1 MKILFYSFVFLF
13 FLFGLD
19 ILAQEDKVDVMPEP
33 VGGLEQMIKN
43 VVYPQTAKDAGIEG
57 KVFVKVIIDENG
69 NVTETSIIK
78 SVNEDCDKAA
88 MDAIKK
94 TKFTPG
100 IKDNK
105 PVKTEVTIPIMFKL
119 S

>member
-1 MKILFYSFVFLF
+1 MKNTYYSFLF
-13 FLFGLD
+13 FFFFCGVSGF
-19 ILAQEDKVDVMPEP
+19 AQEEKLDKYPEP
-33 VGGLEQMIKN
+33 VGGIETMIKN
-43 VVYPQTAKDAGIEG
+43 VVYPQTAKDQGIQG
-57 KVFVKVIIDENG
+57 KVMVKTIIDENG
-69 NVTETSIIK
+69 NVVETEILE
-78 SVNEDCDKAA
+78 SVNADCDKAA

-105 PVKTEVTIPIMFKL
+105 PVKAEVTIPVMFKL

>member
-1 MKILFYSFVFLF
+1 MKNSIYSLLFFFLF
-13 FLFGLD
+13 FGVSGF
-19 ILAQEDKVDVMPEP
+19 AQEEKLDKYPEP
-33 VGGLEQMIKN
+33 VGGIEAMIKN
-43 VVYPQTAKDAGIEG
+43 VVYPVSAKEAGIQG
-57 KVFVKVIIDENG
+57 KVFVKALIDEQG
-69 NVTETSIIK
+69 NVTETSILK

-88 MDAIKK
+88 IDAIKK

-105 PVKTEVTIPIMFKL
+105 PVKAEVTIPVMFKL

>member
-1 MKILFYSFVFLF
+1 MYKRQ
-13 FLFGLD
+13 
-19 ILAQEDKVDVMPEP
+19 A
-33 VGGLEQMIKN
+33 
-43 VVYPQTAKDAGIEG
+43 
-57 KVFVKVIIDENG
+57 IIDEKG
-69 NVTETSIIK
+69 NVVETEVVQ
-78 SVNEDCDKAA
+78 SVNADCDKAA

-105 PVKTEVTIPIMFKL
+105 PIKAEVVIPVMFKL

>member
-1 MKILFYSFVFLF
+1 MKNTIYILLFFFLF
-13 FLFGLD
+13 FSVSGFAQKEKLD
-19 ILAQEDKVDVMPEP
+19 KYPEP
-33 VGGLEQMIKN
+33 TGGIEAMIKN
-43 VVYPQTAKDAGIEG
+43 VVYPQTAKDQGIQG
-57 KVFVKVIIDENG
+57 KVFVKATIDEKG
-69 NVTETSIIK
+69 NVLETSILK
-78 SVNEDCDKAA
+78 SVNDDCDKAA

-105 PVKTEVTIPIMFKL
+105 PVKAEITIPVMFKL

>member
-1 MKILFYSFVFLF
+1 MKSTLFSMLLLFSVLGFNSF
-13 FLFGLD
+13 
-19 ILAQEDKVDVMPEP
+19 AQDKQSEP
-33 VGGLEQMIKN
+33 IGGAEEMIKN
-43 VVYPQTAKDAGIEG
+43 VVYPASAKEAGIQG
-57 KVFVKVIIDENG
+57 KVFVKAIIDENG
-69 NVTETSIIK
+69 NVTETSILK
-78 SVNEDCDKAA
+78 SVNDDCDKAA

-105 PVKTEVTIPIMFKL
+105 PVKAEVTIPVMFKL

>member
-1 MKILFYSFVFLF
+1 MKNIIYILLSFFLF
-13 FLFGLD
+13 FGVNSF
-19 ILAQEDKVDVMPEP
+19 AQEQQLDKYPEP
-33 VGGLEQMIKN
+33 VGGVEGLVKN
-43 VVYPQTAKDAGIEG
+43 LDYPASAKDSGIEG
-57 KVFVKVIIDENG
+57 KVFVRVIIDETG
-69 NVTETSIIK
+69 TVTETSILK
-78 SVNEDCDKAA
+78 SVSEDCDKAA

-105 PVKTEVTIPIMFKL
+105 PVKSEVTIPIMFKL

>member
-1 MKILFYSFVFLF
+1 MKNTFYSLLFFFLF
-13 FLFGLD
+13 FGFNGF
-19 ILAQEDKVDVMPEP
+19 AQEEKLDKYPEP
-33 VGGLEQMIKN
+33 IGGIEAMIKN
-43 VVYPQTAKDAGIEG
+43 VIYPQAAKDQGIQG
-57 KVFVKVIIDENG
+57 KVFVNVIIDEKG
-69 NVTETSIIK
+69 TVTETSILK

-105 PVKTEVTIPIMFKL
+105 PVKSEVTIPVMFKL

>member
-1 MKILFYSFVFLF
+1 MKNIFCLFMFVFLF
-13 FLFGLD
+13 SVVTTF
-19 ILAQEDKVDVMPEP
+19 AQEDDLDKFPEP
-33 VGGLEQMIKN
+33 IGGIEEMIKN
-43 VVYPQTAKDAGIEG
+43 VVYPQTAKDQGIQG

-78 SVNEDCDKAA
+78 SVNDECDKAA

-94 TKFTPG
+94 TKFAPG

-105 PVKTEVTIPIMFKL
+105 PVKAEVTIPVMFKL

>member
-1 MKILFYSFVFLF
+1 MKNAIYSILSF
-13 FLFGLD
+13 FLFLGVASF
-19 ILAQEDKVDVMPEP
+19 AQEEKLDKYPEP
-33 VGGLEQMIKN
+33 IGGIETMIKN
-43 VVYPQTAKDAGIEG
+43 VIYPVSAKESGIEG
-57 KVFVKVIIDENG
+57 KVFVKATIDEKG
-69 NVTETSIIK
+69 NVVKTEVIK
-78 SVNEDCDKAA
+78 GFDANCDKAA

-105 PVKTEVTIPIMFKL
+105 PVKAEVTIPVTFKL

>member
-1 MKILFYSFVFLF
+1 MKSTIYSLLFF
-13 FLFGLD
+13 FLFLQVTSF
-19 ILAQEDKVDVMPEP
+19 AQEEKLDKFPEP
-33 VGGLEQMIKN
+33 IGGIEAMIKN
-43 VVYPQTAKDAGIEG
+43 VVYPVSAKEAGIQG
-57 KVFVKVIIDENG
+57 KVLVKTIIDEKG
-69 NVTETSIIK
+69 NVVETEVIK
-78 SVNEDCDKAA
+78 GFDADCDKAA

-105 PVKTEVTIPIMFKL
+105 PVKAEVTIPVMFKL

>member
-1 MKILFYSFVFLF
+1 MRALMNTLVLFILFFGINLF
-13 FLFGLD
+13 
-19 ILAQEDKVDVMPEP
+19 AQEEKLDKFPEP
-33 VGGLEQMIKN
+33 IGGIEEMIKN
-43 VVYPQTAKDAGIEG
+43 VVYPVSAKEAGIEG
-57 KVFVKVIIDENG
+57 KVLVKTIIDEQG
-69 NVTETSIIK
+69 NVKETSIIK

-105 PVKTEVTIPIMFKL
+105 PVKAEVVIPIMFKL

>member
-1 MKILFYSFVFLF
+1 MKNTFYSLLF
-13 FLFGLD
+13 FFFFFGV
-19 ILAQEDKVDVMPEP
+19 IGFAQEEKLDKYPEP
-33 VGGLEQMIKN
+33 IGGIEALIKN
-43 VVYPQTAKDAGIEG
+43 VVYPQTAKDQGIQG
-57 KVFVKVIIDENG
+57 KVMVKTIIDENG
-69 NVTETSIIK
+69 NVVETEILE
-78 SVNEDCDKAA
+78 SVNADCDKAA

-105 PVKTEVTIPIMFKL
+105 PVKAEVTIPVMFKL

>member
-1 MKILFYSFVFLF
+1 MKILVKFLLLF
-13 FLFGLD
+13 ILFLGVNLF
-19 ILAQEDKVDVMPEP
+19 AQEEKLDKYPEP
-33 VGGLEQMIKN
+33 IGGIEAMIKN
-43 VVYPQTAKDAGIEG
+43 VVYPVSAKEAGIQG
-57 KVFVKVIIDENG
+57 KVLVKTIVDEKG
-69 NVTETSIIK
+69 NVVETEILE
-78 SVNEDCDKAA
+78 SVNADCDKAA

-105 PVKTEVTIPIMFKL
+105 PVKAEVTIPVMFKL

>member
-1 MKILFYSFVFLF
+1 MKNIIYSFLLLFLF
-13 FLFGLD
+13 FGVNGF
-19 ILAQEDKVDVMPEP
+19 AQEEKLDKYPEP
-33 VGGLEQMIKN
+33 VGGIEAMIKN
-43 VVYPQTAKDAGIEG
+43 VVYPQTAKDQGIQG
-57 KVFVKVIIDENG
+57 KVMVKTIIDEKG
-69 NVTETSIIK
+69 NVTETSILK
-78 SVNEDCDKAA
+78 SVNADCDKAA

-105 PVKTEVTIPIMFKL
+105 PVKAEVTIPVMFKL

>member
-1 MKILFYSFVFLF
+1 MKSSIYSILFF
-13 FLFGLD
+13 FLFLGVSGF
-19 ILAQEDKVDVMPEP
+19 AQEENLDKYPEP
-33 VGGLEQMIKN
+33 IGGIEGLVKN
-43 VVYPQTAKDAGIEG
+43 LDYPASAKDSGIEG
-57 KVFVKVIIDENG
+57 KVFVRVIIDETG
-69 NVTETSIIK
+69 TVTETSILK
-78 SVNEDCDKAA
+78 SVSEDCDKAA

-105 PVKTEVTIPIMFKL
+105 PVKSEVTIPIMFKL

>member
-1 MKILFYSFVFLF
+1 MKAMLNISLILFLFLGINIF
-13 FLFGLD
+13 
-19 ILAQEDKVDVMPEP
+19 AQEENLDKFPEP
-33 VGGLEQMIKN
+33 IGGIEAMTKN
-43 VVYPQTAKDAGIEG
+43 VVYPVSAKEAGIQG
-57 KVFVKVIIDENG
+57 KVFVKAIIDENG

-88 MDAIKK
+88 MGAIKK

-100 IKDNK
+100 IKENK
-105 PVKTEVTIPIMFKL
+105 PVKAEVTIPVMFKL

>member
-1 MKILFYSFVFLF
+1 MKTMFFSFLF
-13 FLFGLD
+13 VLFIFGLNTF
-19 ILAQEDKVDVMPEP
+19 AQEEKLDKYPEP
-33 VGGLEQMIKN
+33 VGGIEAMIKN
-43 VVYPQTAKDAGIEG
+43 VVYPVSAKDAGIEG
-57 KVFVKVIIDENG
+57 KVFVKVIIDEEG
-69 NVTETSIIK
+69 NVTETSILK
-78 SVNEDCDKAA
+78 SVNADCDKAA

-105 PVKTEVTIPIMFKL
+105 PVKAEVVIPVMFKL

>member
-1 MKILFYSFVFLF
+1 MKNLICSLSLLLLF
-13 FLFGLD
+13 FVANGF
-19 ILAQEDKVDVMPEP
+19 AQEEKLDKYPEP
-33 VGGLEQMIKN
+33 VGGIEAMIKN
-43 VVYPQTAKDAGIEG
+43 VTYPQTAKDQGIEG
-57 KVFVKVIIDENG
+57 KVFVKAIIDEKG
-69 NVTETSIIK
+69 NVLETSILK
-78 SVNEDCDKAA
+78 SVNDDFDKAA

-105 PVKTEVTIPIMFKL
+105 PVKAEVTIPVMFKL

>member
-1 MKILFYSFVFLF
+1 MKNSIYSLLF
-13 FLFGLD
+13 FLLVLGVSGF
-19 ILAQEDKVDVMPEP
+19 AQEEKLDKYPEP
-33 VGGLEQMIKN
+33 IGGIEAMIKN
-43 VVYPQTAKDAGIEG
+43 LVYPISAKEAGIEG
-57 KVFVKVIIDENG
+57 KVFVRVIIDETG
-69 NVTETSIIK
+69 TVTETSILK
-78 SVNEDCDKAA
+78 SVSEDCDKAA

-105 PVKTEVTIPIMFKL
+105 PVKAEVTIPIMFKL